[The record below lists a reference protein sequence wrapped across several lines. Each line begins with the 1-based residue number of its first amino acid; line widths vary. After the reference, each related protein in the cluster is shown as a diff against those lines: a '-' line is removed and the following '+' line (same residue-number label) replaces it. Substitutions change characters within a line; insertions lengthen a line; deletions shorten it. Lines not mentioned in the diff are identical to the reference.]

1 MDKGSYEAIP
11 LEVQLKET
19 QNAASGI
26 SWAILEAHFTARGF
40 SFLDAFSIT
49 TCNAECW

>member
-1 MDKGSYEAIP
+1 MDKGSYEAMP
-11 LEVQLKET
+11 LEVELKEI

-26 SWAILEAHFTARGF
+26 SWAILEAQFIARGF
-40 SFLDAFSIT
+40 SFPDVFSIT